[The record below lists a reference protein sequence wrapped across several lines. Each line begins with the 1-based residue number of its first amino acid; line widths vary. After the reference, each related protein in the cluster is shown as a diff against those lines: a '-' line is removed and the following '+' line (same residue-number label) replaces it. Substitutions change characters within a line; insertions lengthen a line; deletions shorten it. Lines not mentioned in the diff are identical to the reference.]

1 MPVGPEAPSLLRVDH
16 GQSGEEEEEHGG
28 LVTLLPP
35 RLQGTFCEHFCRC

>member
-1 MPVGPEAPSLLRVDH
+1 MPVGPEAPSLLRVDR
-16 GQSGEEEEEHGG
+16 GQSGEKEEHGG